1 MDLYQYLRKIQKKE
15 RDNGTLAHVE
25 ETFYDDIHKYINELK
40 KSAIDDPF
48 SDVYNTLNEARRIA
62 TEICERR
69 EHKIT
74 NAAVLNMNRSYHL
87 FSGKQE
93 FDLVDSMP
101 LNLTPEE
108 ETFYFSVIETLKNH
122 RLNLSGQEISKVS
135 QKDDVED
142 IPEEK
147 ATKDSSNSLSDIADK
162 AIDNSEVGEDTLQKA
177 DESLSSQEEHSSAP
191 DDNPSTDDKPVKS
204 GDDVLDRLDEI
215 SNAKVI
221 TDEVREPIE
230 KQIANSSVSNAP
242 EVKKTV
248 PNKPADFDDIEILDN
263 DDQFIDLDVP
273 KRTRESEIVTILV
286 LDDIDS
292 IMGIDEKVYGPFR
305 PQDIITLPKINA
317 NIFVKN
323 RKARFVKI

>member
-1 MDLYQYLRKIQKKE
+1 MDLYQQLRKIQKKE

-40 KSAIDDPF
+40 QSAIDDPF

-108 ETFYFSVIETLKNH
+108 ETFYFSIIETLKNH
-122 RLNLSGQEISKVS
+122 RLNLSGQEITKAPS
-135 QKDDVED
+135 DDVED
-142 IPEEK
+142 IDEEETPEV
-147 ATKDSSNSLSDIADK
+147 TSNSLSDIADAAMDDNK
-162 AIDNSEVGEDTLQKA
+162 AVDDILDKA
-177 DESLSSQEEHSSAP
+177 DESLGSDEEKPS
-191 DDNPSTDDKPVKS
+191 DDASVKS
-204 GDDVLDRLDEI
+204 GDEVLDRIDEI
-215 SNAKVI
+215 SKAKVI
-221 TDEVREPIE
+221 TDEKREPIE
-230 KQIANSSVSNAP
+230 KQISKLKAP
-242 EVKKTV
+242 EVKKDVSTRTG
-248 PNKPADFDDIEILDN
+248 DFDDIEILDN

-286 LDDIDS
+286 LDEVDS
-292 IMGIDEKVYGPFR
+292 IIGIDEKVYGPFR
-305 PQDIITLPKINA
+305 SQDIVTLPKINA

>member
-1 MDLYQYLRKIQKKE
+1 VDLYQYLRKIQKKE

-25 ETFYDDIHKYINELK
+25 ETFYDDIHNYINELK

-108 ETFYFSVIETLKNH
+108 ETFYFSIIETLKNH
-122 RLNLSGQEISKVS
+122 RLNLSGQEITKTPS
-135 QKDDVED
+135 DDVDD
-142 IPEEK
+142 IDEEETPEV
-147 ATKDSSNSLSDIADK
+147 TSNSLSDIADAAMDETK
-162 AIDNSEVGEDTLQKA
+162 SVDDILDKA
-177 DESLSSQEEHSSAP
+177 DESLGSDEEK
-191 DDNPSTDDKPVKS
+191 PSEDAPVKS
-204 GDDVLDRLDEI
+204 GDEVLDRIDEI

-221 TDEVREPIE
+221 TDEKREPIE
-230 KQIANSSVSNAP
+230 KQISKPKAP
-242 EVKKTV
+242 EVKKEV
-248 PNKPADFDDIEILDN
+248 SAKSGDFDDIEILDN
-263 DDQFIDLDVP
+263 DDQFIDLDAP

-286 LDDIDS
+286 LDEVDS

-305 PQDIITLPKINA
+305 SQDIVTLPKINA

>member
-1 MDLYQYLRKIQKKE
+1 MDLYQQLRKIQKKE

-40 KSAIDDPF
+40 QSAIDDPF

-108 ETFYFSVIETLKNH
+108 ETFYFSIIETLKNH
-122 RLNLSGQEISKVS
+122 RLNLSGQEITKAPS
-135 QKDDVED
+135 DDVED
-142 IPEEK
+142 IDEEETPEV
-147 ATKDSSNSLSDIADK
+147 TSNSLSDIADAAMDDTK
-162 AIDNSEVGEDTLQKA
+162 AVDDILDKA
-177 DESLSSQEEHSSAP
+177 DESLGSDEEKPS
-191 DDNPSTDDKPVKS
+191 DDASVKS
-204 GDDVLDRLDEI
+204 GDEVLDRIDEI
-215 SNAKVI
+215 SKAKVI
-221 TDEVREPIE
+221 TDEKREPIE
-230 KQIANSSVSNAP
+230 KQISKPKAP
-242 EVKKTV
+242 EVKKDIS
-248 PNKPADFDDIEILDN
+248 NKTGDFDDIEILDN

-286 LDDIDS
+286 LDEVDS

-305 PQDIITLPKINA
+305 SQDIVTLPKINA

-323 RKARFVKI
+323 RKARFVKL

>member
-1 MDLYQYLRKIQKKE
+1 MDLYQSLRKIQKKE

-25 ETFYDDIHKYINELK
+25 ETFYKDIHEYINELK
-40 KSAIDDPF
+40 QSAIDDPF

-74 NAAVLNMNRSYHL
+74 SAAVLNMNRSYQL
-87 FSGKQE
+87 FSGKQD

-108 ETFYFSVIETLKNH
+108 ETFYFSIIETLKNH
-122 RLNLSGQEISKVS
+122 RSNLSGQEIPKTVPDVIED
-135 QKDDVED
+135 DDVEESD
-142 IPEEK
+142 DVDTTP
-147 ATKDSSNSLSDIADK
+147 SLSDVADI
-162 AIDNSEVGEDTLQKA
+162 AIDNQETGEDILEEA
-177 DESLSSQEEHSSAP
+177 DESSDE
-191 DDNPSTDDKPVKS
+191 S
-204 GDDVLDRLDEI
+204 GDEVLDRIDEI
-215 SNAKVI
+215 SKAKVI

-230 KQIANSSVSNAP
+230 KQVAKSKVP
-242 EVKKTV
+242 EVKKEV
-248 PNKPADFDDIEILDN
+248 SKMPSEFDDIEIIDP
-263 DDQFIDLDVP
+263 DEQFVDIDAP

-286 LDDIDS
+286 LDEVDS
-292 IMGIDEKVYGPFR
+292 IVGIDEKVYGPFR
-305 PQDIITLPKINA
+305 SQDIVTLPKINA

>member
-1 MDLYQYLRKIQKKE
+1 MDLFQTLRKIQKKE

-25 ETFYDDIHKYINELK
+25 ETFYEDIHKYINELK
-40 KSAIDDPF
+40 QSAIDDPF

-87 FSGKQE
+87 FAGKQE

-108 ETFYFSVIETLKNH
+108 ETFYFSIIETLKNH
-122 RLNLSGQEISKVS
+122 RINLSGQEVPNNSPAVE
-135 QKDDVED
+135 DDVED
-142 IPEEK
+142 SQEDSVHEEDEK
-147 ATKDSSNSLSDIADK
+147 TSSLSDIADI
-162 AIDNSEVGEDTLQKA
+162 AMDNHQNDIESISKESEPV
-177 DESLSSQEEHSSAP
+177 DESLKDIE
-191 DDNPSTDDKPVKS
+191 DDSENEDE
-204 GDDVLDRLDEI
+204 VLDRIDEI
-215 SNAKVI
+215 SKAKVI

-230 KQIANSSVSNAP
+230 KQIAKSKVP
-242 EVKKTV
+242 EAKNDT
-248 PNKPADFDDIEILDN
+248 PAKSEDFADIEILNN

-286 LDDIDS
+286 LDEIGP

-305 PQDIITLPKINA
+305 SQDIVTLPKINA

>member
-1 MDLYQYLRKIQKKE
+1 MDLYQQLRKIQKKE

-25 ETFYDDIHKYINELK
+25 ETFYEDIHKYINELK
-40 KSAIDDPF
+40 QSAIDDPF

-108 ETFYFSVIETLKNH
+108 ETFYFSIIETLKNH
-122 RLNLSGQEISKVS
+122 RLTLSGQEIIKHSS
-135 QKDDVED
+135 EDIEEDDVED
-142 IPEEK
+142 IDQDESSEPK
-147 ATKDSSNSLSDIADK
+147 SNSLGDVADIALDDSKEDEVLDK
-162 AIDNSEVGEDTLQKA
+162 IDETLTGEDKKE
-177 DESLSSQEEHSSAP
+177 ESL
-191 DDNPSTDDKPVKS
+191 KS
-204 GDDVLDRLDEI
+204 GDEVLDKLDEI
-215 SNAKVI
+215 SKSKVI

-230 KQIANSSVSNAP
+230 KQISKSVNKAP
-242 EVKKTV
+242 VVKKNLSKG
-248 PNKPADFDDIEILDN
+248 PSEFDDIEILD
-263 DDQFIDLDVP
+263 DETQFVDLDMP
-273 KRTRESEIVTILV
+273 KRISESEIVTILV
-286 LDDIDS
+286 LDEIDS
-292 IMGIDEKVYGPFR
+292 IVGIDEKVYGPFR
-305 PQDIITLPKINA
+305 PQDIVLLPKINA

>member
-1 MDLYQYLRKIQKKE
+1 MDLYQQLRKIQKKE

-40 KSAIDDPF
+40 QSAIDDPF

-108 ETFYFSVIETLKNH
+108 ETFYFSIIETLKNH
-122 RLNLSGQEISKVS
+122 RLNLSGQEITKAPS
-135 QKDDVED
+135 DDVED
-142 IPEEK
+142 IDEEETPEV
-147 ATKDSSNSLSDIADK
+147 TSNSLSDIADAAMDDNK
-162 AIDNSEVGEDTLQKA
+162 AVDDILDKA
-177 DESLSSQEEHSSAP
+177 DESLGSDEEKPS
-191 DDNPSTDDKPVKS
+191 DDASVKS
-204 GDDVLDRLDEI
+204 GDEVLDRIDEI
-215 SNAKVI
+215 SKAKVI
-221 TDEVREPIE
+221 TDEKREPIE
-230 KQIANSSVSNAP
+230 KQISKPKAP
-242 EVKKTV
+242 EVKKDIS
-248 PNKPADFDDIEILDN
+248 NKTGDFDDIEILDN

-286 LDDIDS
+286 LDEVDS
-292 IMGIDEKVYGPFR
+292 IIGIDEKVYGPFR
-305 PQDIITLPKINA
+305 SQDIVTLPKINA

>member
-1 MDLYQYLRKIQKKE
+1 MDLYQQLRKIQKKE
-15 RDNGTLAHVE
+15 RDNGMLAHVE
-25 ETFYDDIHKYINELK
+25 ETFYEDIHKYINELK
-40 KSAIDDPF
+40 QSAIDDPF

-74 NAAVLNMNRSYHL
+74 NAAVLNMNRSYQL

-108 ETFYFSVIETLKNH
+108 ETFYFSIIETLKNH
-122 RLNLSGQEISKVS
+122 RLTLSGQEIIKPSS
-135 QKDDVED
+135 EDIEEDDVED
-142 IPEEK
+142 IDQSESGEPK
-147 ATKDSSNSLSDIADK
+147 SNSLGDIADIALDDSK
-162 AIDNSEVGEDTLQKA
+162 EDEVLDKIDETLESEDKKK
-177 DESLSSQEEHSSAP
+177 ESLKS
-191 DDNPSTDDKPVKS
+191 DDE
-204 GDDVLDRLDEI
+204 VLDRLDEI
-215 SNAKVI
+215 SKSKVI

-230 KQIANSSVSNAP
+230 KQISKSVNNVP
-242 EVKKTV
+242 DVKKNLSKG
-248 PNKPADFDDIEILDN
+248 PSEFDDIEILDE
-263 DDQFIDLDVP
+263 DSQFIDLDMP

-286 LDDIDS
+286 LDEIDS
-292 IMGIDEKVYGPFR
+292 IVGIDEKVYGPFR
-305 PQDIITLPKINA
+305 PQDIVLLPKINA

>member
-1 MDLYQYLRKIQKKE
+1 MDLYQQLRKIQKKE

-40 KSAIDDPF
+40 QSAIDDPF

-108 ETFYFSVIETLKNH
+108 ETFYFSIIETLKNH
-122 RLNLSGQEISKVS
+122 RLNLSGQEITKTPS
-135 QKDDVED
+135 DDVED
-142 IPEEK
+142 IDEEETPEV
-147 ATKDSSNSLSDIADK
+147 TSNSLSDIADAAMDDTK
-162 AIDNSEVGEDTLQKA
+162 AVDDILDKV
-177 DESLSSQEEHSSAP
+177 DESLGSDEEKPS
-191 DDNPSTDDKPVKS
+191 DDAPVKS
-204 GDDVLDRLDEI
+204 GDEVLDRIDEI
-215 SNAKVI
+215 SKAKVI
-221 TDEVREPIE
+221 TDEKREPIE
-230 KQIANSSVSNAP
+230 KQISKPKAP
-242 EVKKTV
+242 EVKKDIS
-248 PNKPADFDDIEILDN
+248 NKTGDFDDIEILDN

-286 LDDIDS
+286 LDEVDS
-292 IMGIDEKVYGPFR
+292 IIGIDEKVYGPFR
-305 PQDIITLPKINA
+305 SQDIVTLPKINA

>member
-40 KSAIDDPF
+40 QSAIDDPF

-93 FDLVDSMP
+93 FDLVDSIP

-122 RLNLSGQEISKVS
+122 RLNLSGQEVPKVS
-135 QKDDVED
+135 KKDDVED
-142 IPEEK
+142 IPEEEPIK
-147 ATKDSSNSLSDIADK
+147 SPSNSLSDVADA
-162 AIDNSEVGEDTLQKA
+162 AIDDVKVEDDVLQKA
-177 DESLSSQEEHSSAP
+177 DETLNSQ
-191 DDNPSTDDKPVKS
+191 DKPSSDASDVSVDEKPVTS
-204 GDDVLDRLDEI
+204 GDDVLDRLDKI
-215 SNAKVI
+215 SKAKVI

-230 KQIANSSVSNAP
+230 KQIANSSVSKVP
-242 EVKKTV
+242 EIKKDV
-248 PNKPADFDDIEILDN
+248 PKKQDKFDDIEILDN
-263 DDQFIDLDVP
+263 DAQFIDLDVP
-273 KRTRESEIVTILV
+273 KRTKESEIVTILV
-286 LDDIDS
+286 LDDVDS

-305 PQDIITLPKINA
+305 SQDIVTLPKINA

>member
-1 MDLYQYLRKIQKKE
+1 MDLYQTLRKIQKKE

-25 ETFYDDIHKYINELK
+25 ETFYEDIHNYINELK
-40 KSAIDDPF
+40 QSAIDDPF

-87 FSGKQE
+87 FSGKQD

-108 ETFYFSVIETLKNH
+108 ETFYFSIIETLKNH
-122 RLNLSGQEISKVS
+122 RINLSGQEVPKPTKTVE
-135 QKDDVED
+135 DDVED
-142 IPEEK
+142 VSEKTPKEEG
-147 ATKDSSNSLSDIADK
+147 TESSNSLSDIADA
-162 AIDNSEVGEDTLQKA
+162 AIEN
-177 DESLSSQEEHSSAP
+177 SSATEIP
-191 DDNPSTDDKPVKS
+191 KEPAEAKPVVDDSPKS
-204 GDDVLDRLDEI
+204 NDDVLDRIDQI
-215 SNAKVI
+215 SKAKVI
-221 TDEVREPIE
+221 TDEVIEPIE
-230 KQIANSSVSNAP
+230 KQITKSKTP
-242 EVKKTV
+242 EVKNETPK
-248 PNKPADFDDIEILDN
+248 KHDSFDDIEILN
-263 DDQFIDLDVP
+263 PDDQFIDLDVP
-273 KRTRESEIVTILV
+273 KRARESEIVTILV
-286 LDDIDS
+286 LDDIGS

-305 PQDIITLPKINA
+305 SQDIVTLPKINA

>member
-1 MDLYQYLRKIQKKE
+1 MDLYQSLRKIQKKE

-25 ETFYDDIHKYINELK
+25 ETFYRDIHEYINELK
-40 KSAIDDPF
+40 QSAINDPF

-74 NAAVLNMNRSYHL
+74 SAAVLNMNRSYQL
-87 FSGKQE
+87 FSGKQD

-108 ETFYFSVIETLKNH
+108 ETFYFSIIETLKNH
-122 RLNLSGQEISKVS
+122 RSNLSGQNIPKVAPDVIEENDDVEESDDVDTTASLGDVADIAIDSQETGKDILEEDDESSDESGDEVLDRIDEISK
-135 QKDDVED
+135 
-142 IPEEK
+142 
-147 ATKDSSNSLSDIADK
+147 
-162 AIDNSEVGEDTLQKA
+162 
-177 DESLSSQEEHSSAP
+177 
-191 DDNPSTDDKPVKS
+191 
-204 GDDVLDRLDEI
+204 
-215 SNAKVI
+215 AKVI

-230 KQIANSSVSNAP
+230 KQVAKSKVP
-242 EVKKTV
+242 EVKKETSK
-248 PNKPADFDDIEILDN
+248 KPSEFDDIEIIN
-263 DDQFIDLDVP
+263 PDDQFVDVDLP

-286 LDDIDS
+286 LDEVDS
-292 IMGIDEKVYGPFR
+292 IVGIDEKVYGPFR
-305 PQDIITLPKINA
+305 SQDIVTLPKINA

>member
-1 MDLYQYLRKIQKKE
+1 MDLYQHLRKIQKKE

-25 ETFYDDIHKYINELK
+25 ETFYDDIHNYINELK
-40 KSAIDDPF
+40 QSAIDDPF

-87 FSGKQE
+87 FSGKQD

-108 ETFYFSVIETLKNH
+108 ETFYFSIIETLKNH
-122 RLNLSGQEISKVS
+122 RLNLSGQEITKTPS
-135 QKDDVED
+135 DDVQD
-142 IPEEK
+142 IDEEE
-147 ATKDSSNSLSDIADK
+147 TTEVTSNSLSDIADAAMDDTK
-162 AIDNSEVGEDTLQKA
+162 AVDDILDKA
-177 DESLSSQEEHSSAP
+177 DESLGSDEDKSA
-191 DDNPSTDDKPVKS
+191 DDAAPVKS
-204 GDDVLDRLDEI
+204 GDEVLDRIDEI

-221 TDEVREPIE
+221 TDEKREPIE
-230 KQIANSSVSNAP
+230 KQISKPKAPESKKEVSN
-242 EVKKTV
+242 KTG
-248 PNKPADFDDIEILDN
+248 DFDDIEILDN

-286 LDDIDS
+286 LDEVDS

-305 PQDIITLPKINA
+305 SQDIVTLPKINA

>member
-1 MDLYQYLRKIQKKE
+1 MDLYQTLRKIQKKE

-25 ETFYDDIHKYINELK
+25 ETFYEDIHNYINELK
-40 KSAIDDPF
+40 QSAIDDPF

-87 FSGKQE
+87 FSGKQK

-108 ETFYFSVIETLKNH
+108 ETFYFSIIETLKNH
-122 RLNLSGQEISKVS
+122 RINLSGQEVPKPNKVIE
-135 QKDDVED
+135 DDVSDVVEETLKED
-142 IPEEK
+142 VIE
-147 ATKDSSNSLSDIADK
+147 SHNSLSDIADI
-162 AIDNSEVGEDTLQKA
+162 AIENSPETEIPKEHLESKPMVED
-177 DESLSSQEEHSSAP
+177 SSK
-191 DDNPSTDDKPVKS
+191 NN
-204 GDDVLDRLDEI
+204 DDVLDRIDQI
-215 SNAKVI
+215 SKAKVI

-230 KQIANSSVSNAP
+230 KQIAKSKTSD
-242 EVKKTV
+242 VKKETS
-248 PNKPADFDDIEILDN
+248 KKQDSFDDIEILDN
-263 DDQFIDLDVP
+263 DDQFIDFDVP
-273 KRTRESEIVTILV
+273 KRVRESEIVTILV
-286 LDDIDS
+286 LDDIGS

-305 PQDIITLPKINA
+305 PQDIVTIPKINA

>member
-25 ETFYDDIHKYINELK
+25 ESFYEDIHKYINELK
-40 KSAIDDPF
+40 QSAIDDPF

-108 ETFYFSVIETLKNH
+108 ETFYFSIIETLKTH
-122 RLNLSGQEISKVS
+122 RLNLSGQEVVKAPS
-135 QKDDVED
+135 DDVED
-142 IPEEK
+142 IPEKESGEN
-147 ATKDSSNSLSDIADK
+147 TSNSLSDIADAVMDDSKPADDILDK
-162 AIDNSEVGEDTLQKA
+162 AEESLKSGEDDSK
-177 DESLSSQEEHSSAP
+177 
-191 DDNPSTDDKPVKS
+191 DNVKPTKS
-204 GDDVLDRLDEI
+204 GDEVLNRIDEI
-215 SNAKVI
+215 SKAKVI
-221 TDEVREPIE
+221 TDEKREPIE
-230 KQIANSSVSNAP
+230 KQISKPKAP
-242 EVKKTV
+242 KVKKEV
-248 PNKPADFDDIEILDN
+248 SDKPGEFDDIEILES
-263 DDQFIDLDVP
+263 DDQFIDLDIP

-286 LDDIDS
+286 LDDVDS

-305 PQDIITLPKINA
+305 PQDIVTLPKINA

>member
-25 ETFYDDIHKYINELK
+25 ETFYDDIHNYINELK

-108 ETFYFSVIETLKNH
+108 ETFYFSIIETLKNH
-122 RLNLSGQEISKVS
+122 RLNLSGQEITKTPS
-135 QKDDVED
+135 DDVED
-142 IPEEK
+142 VDEEETPEV
-147 ATKDSSNSLSDIADK
+147 TSNSLSDIADAAMDEIK
-162 AIDNSEVGEDTLQKA
+162 SVDDILDKA
-177 DESLSSQEEHSSAP
+177 DESLGSNEEK
-191 DDNPSTDDKPVKS
+191 PSEDAPVKS
-204 GDDVLDRLDEI
+204 GDEVLDRIDEI

-221 TDEVREPIE
+221 TDEKREPIE
-230 KQIANSSVSNAP
+230 KQISKPKAP
-242 EVKKTV
+242 EVKKEV
-248 PNKPADFDDIEILDN
+248 SAKSGDFDDIEILDN
-263 DDQFIDLDVP
+263 DDQFIDLDAP

-286 LDDIDS
+286 LDEVDS

-305 PQDIITLPKINA
+305 SQDIVTLPKINA

>member
-1 MDLYQYLRKIQKKE
+1 MDLYQSLRKIQKKE

-25 ETFYDDIHKYINELK
+25 ETFYKDIHEYLNELK
-40 KSAIDDPF
+40 QSAIDDPF

-74 NAAVLNMNRSYHL
+74 SVAVLNMNRSYHL

-108 ETFYFSVIETLKNH
+108 ETFYFSIIETLKNH
-122 RLNLSGQEISKVS
+122 RLNISGQDISKKTLSDVIEDDVIDESDDDETPPSLSDVADVAMGKEETEDDILDKADKSLDDGDDEVLNKIDEISK
-135 QKDDVED
+135 
-142 IPEEK
+142 
-147 ATKDSSNSLSDIADK
+147 
-162 AIDNSEVGEDTLQKA
+162 
-177 DESLSSQEEHSSAP
+177 
-191 DDNPSTDDKPVKS
+191 
-204 GDDVLDRLDEI
+204 
-215 SNAKVI
+215 AKVI

-230 KQIANSSVSNAP
+230 KQVANSKVKTEVKEVP
-242 EVKKTV
+242 KVEVKKEDS
-248 PNKPADFDDIEILDN
+248 NKPADLDDIEIIDP

-286 LDDIDS
+286 LDEVGS
-292 IMGIDEKVYGPFR
+292 IVGIDEKVYGPFR
-305 PQDIITLPKINA
+305 SQDIVTLPKINA

>member
-1 MDLYQYLRKIQKKE
+1 MDLYQTLRKIQKKE

-25 ETFYDDIHKYINELK
+25 ETFYEDIHNYINELK
-40 KSAIDDPF
+40 QSAIDDPF

-87 FSGKQE
+87 FSGKQD

-108 ETFYFSVIETLKNH
+108 ETFYFSIIETLKNH
-122 RLNLSGQEISKVS
+122 RINLSGQEVPKPTKTVE
-135 QKDDVED
+135 DDVED
-142 IPEEK
+142 VSEKTPKEEG
-147 ATKDSSNSLSDIADK
+147 TESSNSLSDIADA
-162 AIDNSEVGEDTLQKA
+162 AIEN
-177 DESLSSQEEHSSAP
+177 SSATEIP
-191 DDNPSTDDKPVKS
+191 KEPAEAKPVVDDSPKS
-204 GDDVLDRLDEI
+204 NDDVLDRIDQI
-215 SNAKVI
+215 SKAKVI
-221 TDEVREPIE
+221 TDEVIEPIE
-230 KQIANSSVSNAP
+230 KQITKSKTP
-242 EVKKTV
+242 EVKNETPK
-248 PNKPADFDDIEILDN
+248 KHDSFDDIEILN
-263 DDQFIDLDVP
+263 PDDQFIDLDVP
-273 KRTRESEIVTILV
+273 KRARESEIVTILL
-286 LDDIDS
+286 LDDIGS

-305 PQDIITLPKINA
+305 SQDIVTLPKINA

>member
-1 MDLYQYLRKIQKKE
+1 MDVYQTLRKIQKKE

-25 ETFYDDIHKYINELK
+25 ETFYEDIHNYINELK
-40 KSAIDDPF
+40 QSAIDDPF

-87 FSGKQE
+87 FSGKQD

-108 ETFYFSVIETLKNH
+108 ETFYFSIIETLKNH
-122 RLNLSGQEISKVS
+122 RINLSGQEVPKPTKMVE
-135 QKDDVED
+135 DDVED
-142 IPEEK
+142 VSEKTPKEEG
-147 ATKDSSNSLSDIADK
+147 TESSNSLSDIADA
-162 AIDNSEVGEDTLQKA
+162 AIEN
-177 DESLSSQEEHSSAP
+177 SSATEIP
-191 DDNPSTDDKPVKS
+191 KEPAEAKPVVDDSPKS
-204 GDDVLDRLDEI
+204 NDDVLDRIDQI
-215 SNAKVI
+215 SKAKVI
-221 TDEVREPIE
+221 TDEVIEPIE
-230 KQIANSSVSNAP
+230 KQITKSKTP
-242 EVKKTV
+242 EVKNETPK
-248 PNKPADFDDIEILDN
+248 KHDSFDDIEILN
-263 DDQFIDLDVP
+263 PDDQFIDLDVP
-273 KRTRESEIVTILV
+273 KRARESEIVTILV
-286 LDDIDS
+286 LDDIGS

-305 PQDIITLPKINA
+305 SQDIVTLPKINA

>member
-1 MDLYQYLRKIQKKE
+1 MDSYQKLRKIQKKE

-25 ETFYDDIHKYINELK
+25 ETFYEDIHKYINELK
-40 KSAIDDPF
+40 QSAIDDPF

-108 ETFYFSVIETLKNH
+108 ETFYFSIIETLKNH
-122 RLNLSGQEISKVS
+122 RLTLSGQKITKPSSVIEEE
-135 QKDDVED
+135 DVED
-142 IPEEK
+142 IEEK
-147 ATKDSSNSLSDIADK
+147 TGEAKSNSLSDIADI
-162 AIDNSEVGEDTLQKA
+162 AIADSKDDDVLDKIDETLESEEK
-177 DESLSSQEEHSSAP
+177 S
-191 DDNPSTDDKPVKS
+191 VKS
-204 GDDVLDRLDEI
+204 GDEVLDKLDEI
-215 SNAKVI
+215 SKAKVI

-230 KQIANSSVSNAP
+230 KQISKPANKAP
-242 EVKKTV
+242 EVKK
-248 PNKPADFDDIEILDN
+248 KPSKAPSGFDDIEILD
-263 DDQFIDLDVP
+263 DESQFIDLDLP

-286 LDDIDS
+286 LDEIDS
-292 IMGIDEKVYGPFR
+292 IVGIDEKVYGPFR
-305 PQDIITLPKINA
+305 PQDIVLLPKINA

>member
-1 MDLYQYLRKIQKKE
+1 MDLYQQLRKIQKKE

-40 KSAIDDPF
+40 QSAIDDPF

-108 ETFYFSVIETLKNH
+108 ETFYFSIIETLKNH
-122 RLNLSGQEISKVS
+122 RLNLSGQEITKTPSN
-135 QKDDVED
+135 DVQD
-142 IPEEK
+142 IDEEE
-147 ATKDSSNSLSDIADK
+147 TTEVTSNSLSDIADAAMDDTK
-162 AIDNSEVGEDTLQKA
+162 AVDDILDKA
-177 DESLSSQEEHSSAP
+177 DESLGSDEDKSA
-191 DDNPSTDDKPVKS
+191 DDAAPVKS
-204 GDDVLDRLDEI
+204 GDEVLDRIDEI

-221 TDEVREPIE
+221 TDEKREPIE
-230 KQIANSSVSNAP
+230 KQISKPKAPESKKEVSN
-242 EVKKTV
+242 KTG
-248 PNKPADFDDIEILDN
+248 DFDDIEILDN

-286 LDDIDS
+286 LDEVDS

-305 PQDIITLPKINA
+305 SQDIVTLPKINA

>member
-1 MDLYQYLRKIQKKE
+1 MDLYQSLRKIQKKE

-25 ETFYDDIHKYINELK
+25 ETFYKDIHEYINELK
-40 KSAIDDPF
+40 QSAIDDPF

-74 NAAVLNMNRSYHL
+74 SAAVLNMNRSYQL
-87 FSGKQE
+87 FSGKQD

-108 ETFYFSVIETLKNH
+108 ETFYFSIIETLKNH
-122 RLNLSGQEISKVS
+122 RSNLSGQEIPKTAPDVIEN
-135 QKDDVED
+135 DDIEESDD
-142 IPEEK
+142 IETG
-147 ATKDSSNSLSDIADK
+147 ASLSDVADI
-162 AIDNSEVGEDTLQKA
+162 AIDNQETGEDILEET
-177 DESLSSQEEHSSAP
+177 DESSDES
-191 DDNPSTDDKPVKS
+191 DDE
-204 GDDVLDRLDEI
+204 VLDRIDEI
-215 SNAKVI
+215 SKAKVI

-230 KQIANSSVSNAP
+230 KQVAKSKVP
-242 EVKKTV
+242 EVKKEV
-248 PNKPADFDDIEILDN
+248 SKKPSEFDDIEIIDP
-263 DDQFIDLDVP
+263 DDQFVDIDVP

-286 LDDIDS
+286 LDEVDS
-292 IMGIDEKVYGPFR
+292 IVGIDEKIYGPFR
-305 PQDIITLPKINA
+305 SQDIVTLPKINA

>member
-1 MDLYQYLRKIQKKE
+1 MDLYQTLRKIQKKE

-25 ETFYDDIHKYINELK
+25 ETFYEDIHNYINELK
-40 KSAIDDPF
+40 QSAIDDPF

-108 ETFYFSVIETLKNH
+108 ETFYFSIIETLKNH
-122 RLNLSGQEISKVS
+122 RINLSGQEVPKPNKVIE
-135 QKDDVED
+135 DDVSDVVEETLKED
-142 IPEEK
+142 VIE
-147 ATKDSSNSLSDIADK
+147 SHNSLSDIADI
-162 AIDNSEVGEDTLQKA
+162 AIENSPETEIPKEPA
-177 DESLSSQEEHSSAP
+177 EA
-191 DDNPSTDDKPVKS
+191 KPVVDDSPKS
-204 GDDVLDRLDEI
+204 NDDVLDRIDQI
-215 SNAKVI
+215 SKAKVI

-230 KQIANSSVSNAP
+230 KQIAKSKTP
-242 EVKKTV
+242 DVKKETS
-248 PNKPADFDDIEILDN
+248 KKQDSFDDIEILDN
-263 DDQFIDLDVP
+263 DDQFIDFDVP
-273 KRTRESEIVTILV
+273 KRVRESEIVTILV
-286 LDDIDS
+286 LDDIGS
-292 IMGIDEKVYGPFR
+292 IIGIDEKVYGPFR
-305 PQDIITLPKINA
+305 PQDIVTIPKINA